1 MCEIQPM
8 RKSIT
13 LLLFLSL
20 IGVFVAVGQDKA
32 DNTASLIR
40 SLEQKWADSYKQ
52 RQVGILSSLLADD
65 FVITVEDGSTYG
77 KLGYI
82 SHTAAPSTR
91 VDVANF
97 SDLKVR
103 VHGNIAVITG
113 SYHER
118 GESGGAA
125 YDFHDRFTD
134 VWMNIDGKWQV
145 IASHYSV
152 PAK

>member
-1 MCEIQPM
+1 M

-13 LLLFLSL
+13 LLLFLCFAPVL
-20 IGVFVAVGQDKA
+20 PAVGQDKSEG
-32 DNTASLIR
+32 TASLIR
-40 SLEQKWADSYKQ
+40 SLEQKWADSYRQ
-52 RQVGILSSLLADD
+52 RQVAILSSLLADD

-91 VDVANF
+91 VDVADF